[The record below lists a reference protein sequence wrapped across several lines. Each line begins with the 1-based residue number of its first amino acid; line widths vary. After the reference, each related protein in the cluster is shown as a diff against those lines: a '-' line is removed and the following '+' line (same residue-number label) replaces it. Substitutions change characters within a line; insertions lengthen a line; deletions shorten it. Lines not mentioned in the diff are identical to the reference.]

1 MFRVA
6 VYGKGGIGKST
17 VSSNLSYLL
26 SERGHGV
33 IHIGCDPKHDST
45 RFLLEGRVQTTVLD
59 YLQSVPPASRKLSD
73 VMMEGAGGVNC
84 VECGGPAPGIGCA
97 GRGVLTSFSELSSMG
112 IGRVP
117 CDYTVFDVLG
127 DVVCGGFAVPMRAEN
142 SDGIVIVTSG
152 EFMSLYAANNIM
164 RGLLN
169 FDRNGPRLIGLVLN
183 RRGVPDEDG
192 MVERFAQCT
201 GTRIVARIPRDS
213 VFEEAESRNGLVS
226 QLYPDSLAVSALKEL
241 ADAIESAS
249 AHPGTMTTPRPLDDQ
264 NLFEMAAGKE
274 LTVRTADGSY
284 VPSRKVPRE
293 CDIKRSCA
301 ARGAFTT
308 LVPIEDCAV
317 VVHGPLSCGYIFSR
331 MAHGSSG
338 SDNVF
343 VTGMDENAS
352 IAGGERLL
360 IDALDEAVERFRTV
374 FVITCCVPAIIGD
387 DVDGILERYRPLH
400 EGCRIVHLGTEGN
413 MSGDYRDGEAMA
425 MSEIVDIMDPDAA
438 IDPRKVAVIRGTQF
452 DKRTEANVRTLGRM
466 LGIFGLEIGC
476 EFLMGSTVDD
486 IRNMPG
492 SGMIVLT
499 SESANARGIADT
511 VCGRAG
517 RDIDVEVMP
526 VGYRQC
532 IRWLDRMGSRFD
544 SKDIAES
551 EKSGLTAEYEKFN
564 ATHRLDGKRAIICS
578 IMGRDVDWIADLLT
592 DMGMEVLFIGMG
604 GPGART
610 SEGGHKIVTGYS
622 IEALVAD
629 AERLEPDLIVGDMGL
644 ISDLG
649 CRYVRTSRLGYG
661 MDDVYPMGERVCNSF
676 KVPIGLEGWREVC
689 R

>member
-26 SERGHGV
+26 SERGRMV
-33 IHIGCDPKHDST
+33 THIGCDPKHDST
-45 RFLLEGRVQTTVLD
+45 RFLLGGRVQTTVLD
-59 YLQSVPPASRKLSD
+59 YLKSVPPASRNLSD
-73 VMMEGAGGVNC
+73 VMAEGAGGVRC
-84 VECGGPAPGIGCA
+84 IECGGPAPGIGCA

-112 IGRVP
+112 IGGVP

-169 FDRNGPRLIGLVLN
+169 FDRDGPRLIGLVLN
-183 RRGVPDEDG
+183 RRGVPDEDAT
-192 MVERFAQCT
+192 VERFAEHT
-201 GTRIVARIPRDS
+201 GTRIVACIPRDP
-213 VFEEAESRNGLVS
+213 VFEEAESSNCLVS
-226 QLYPDSLAVSALKEL
+226 ELHPDSPAVSALRGL

-249 AHPGTMTTPRPLDDQ
+249 AHPETMTTPRPLDDQ
-264 NLFEMAAGKE
+264 NLFELAAGKE
-274 LTVRTADGSY
+274 LTVRTADGY

-301 ARGAFTT
+301 ARGAFST

-317 VVHGPLSCGYIFSR
+317 VVHGPLSCGYIFDR
-331 MAHGSSG
+331 MAHGSPG
-338 SDNVF
+338 ADNVF
-343 VTGMDENAS
+343 VTGMDESAS
-352 IAGGERLL
+352 ISGGEELL
-360 IDALDEAVERFRTV
+360 VRALDETVGRFRTV
-374 FVITCCVPAIIGD
+374 FVVTCCVPAIIGD
-387 DVDGILERYRPLH
+387 DVDGILERYGRLH
-400 EGCRIVHLGTEGN
+400 DGCRFIYLDTQGN

-425 MSEIVDIMDPDAA
+425 MSELAGIMDPDAEV
-438 IDPRKVAVIRGTQF
+438 DPKKVAVVRGTQF
-452 DKRTEANVRTLGRM
+452 DKRTEANVETLRRM
-466 LGIFGLEIGC
+466 LGLFGLEVGC
-476 EFLMGSTVDD
+476 EFLMGGGIDD
-486 IRNMPG
+486 VRGMPG

-511 VCGRAG
+511 IRSRAG
-517 RDIDVEVMP
+517 RDIPVEAMP

-532 IRWLDRMGSRFD
+532 VEWLDRMGARFGMED
-544 SKDIAES
+544 VAGS
-551 EKSGLTAEYEKFN
+551 EKSRLASEYEDFI
-564 ATHRLDGKRAIICS
+564 ASHRLDGRRAIICS
-578 IMGRDVDWIADLLT
+578 IMGRDVGWIADLLT
-592 DMGMEVLFIGMG
+592 DMGIEVLFIGMG
-604 GPGART
+604 GPGVRT
-610 SEGGHKIVTGYS
+610 NGHTIVPGYS
-622 IEALVAD
+622 MEALVAD
-629 AERLEPDLIVGDMGL
+629 TERLEPDLIVGDMGL

-676 KVPIGLEGWREVC
+676 KAPTGIEGWREC
-689 R
+689 G